1 MDDDGTRVVGVPE
14 DADGARAGRARG
26 GLHRLRRPRLY
37 EQLADHITAFID
49 AQGLSPGERLPPER
63 LLAEQLG
70 VSRATLAQALVA
82 LEVRGV
88 VDVRHGDGA
97 VLREDRTA
105 RHARVREALD
115 APGTTGPDLAEA
127 VAAAVAGL
135 VDLAAGRATAAD
147 RAELAALADD
157 ADVDLGDLARALAAA
172 AASPVLAELVAALAP
187 DGGAAA
193 LGPRPRDV
201 VRAVAAGDTAGAR
214 AALQD
219 RARPTR

>member
-1 MDDDGTRVVGVPE
+1 MDDDGTGP
-14 DADGARAGRARG
+14 DAAPGSTRGPRGGRARG

-97 VLREDRTA
+97 VLREDRAA
-105 RHARVREALD
+105 RHARAREALEP
-115 APGTTGPDLAEA
+115 PGTSGPE
-127 VAAAVAGL
+127 VA
-135 VDLAAGRATAAD
+135 
-147 RAELAALADD
+147 
-157 ADVDLGDLARALAAA
+157 
-172 AASPVLAELVAALAP
+172 
-187 DGGAAA
+187 
-193 LGPRPRDV
+193 
-201 VRAVAAGDTAGAR
+201 
-214 AALQD
+214 
-219 RARPTR
+219 

>member
-1 MDDDGTRVVGVPE
+1 MDDDGTRVVGAPGDV
-14 DADGARAGRARG
+14 GGGRAGRARG

-97 VLREDRTA
+97 VLREDRAA

-115 APGTTGPDLAEA
+115 APGTTAPDLAEA
-127 VAAAVAGL
+127 VVAAVAGL

-172 AASPVLAELVAALAP
+172 ASSPVLAELVAALAP

-193 LGPRPRDV
+193 LGARPRDV

-214 AALQD
+214 AALRD
-219 RARPTR
+219 RARPAP